1 MKTKRKGR
9 TVNADLGA
17 YKDSCLDPLVFFA
30 PPVLEPDSNDPGVQP
45 RHLHQLLL
53 AQEIAGQHGDVIV
66 GNNVSNNT
74 KCTNVT
80 NPVNFDNSIIV
91 NEEVLLRMAT
101 IHAYWDPVFQSV
113 HLVSSLWWVVTLSRA
128 SGLGL
133 CWKQAVKMVRC
144 FSVRTVRP
152 RWDRPLPLPWPRER
166 PPLLQAILSQMLIF
180 SGLNMSQSLELYV
193 CYLYCGLLLTTM
205 RIG

>member
-53 AQEIAGQHGDVIV
+53 AQEIAGQHGD
-66 GNNVSNNT
+66 GNVRAIMCLIIPSALMSQT
-74 KCTNVT
+74 QSILTT
-80 NPVNFDNSIIV
+80 IIIV

-113 HLVSSLWWVVTLSRA
+113 HLVSLLWWVVTLSRA

-166 PPLLQAILSQMLIF
+166 PPLLQAIL
-180 SGLNMSQSLELYV
+180 
-193 CYLYCGLLLTTM
+193 
-205 RIG
+205 

>member
-1 MKTKRKGR
+1 
-9 TVNADLGA
+9 
-17 YKDSCLDPLVFFA
+17 
-30 PPVLEPDSNDPGVQP
+30 
-45 RHLHQLLL
+45 
-53 AQEIAGQHGDVIV
+53 
-66 GNNVSNNT
+66 
-74 KCTNVT
+74 
-80 NPVNFDNSIIV
+80 
-91 NEEVLLRMAT
+91 MAT

-180 SGLNMSQSLELYV
+180 SGLYMSQSLELYFFIFILV
-193 CYLYCGLLLTTM
+193 YCLQQWELDKGWPINLIGRGKNAGLLNLDLLSERRDGFVMKLPKVWVRFVRPTAVLPPTLAPVLQ
-205 RIG
+205 RWEAWHKYQVYWEDEGKKDG